1 MDKNVHFFIE
11 EIKNNIKSKKVFFIM
26 SNEAIK
32 TIEQLFETYKNDNYM
47 KMRITQYICN
57 RLPKIFE
64 TIKLTHIT
72 NQSYEEKMQMYQDTF
87 IQSFLHLNKYFYI
100 PTSEKF
106 FTYDDEHYRS
116 ISEDDILYNVLTSI
130 SKNKDLLAWK
140 KSTKISIMCKIKN
153 NLLIK
158 SIPNSET
165 IQNILD
171 LLYPSFFSS
180 KSEAKYF
187 LTIIG
192 DSIFKKNN
200 HLFHFIIP
208 KAKSFLQ
215 ELNNYSQIYIGGNI
229 LNTFKHKYY
238 EHDYQNCRLIKISEN
253 IKNEQLWRTFIHNY
267 FIDIICV
274 ACHYSIRYNSS
285 DEYMLSNNDDLI
297 NYTFYLKQKNQ
308 NIIVDI
314 FLNEYITYTSSGQQS
329 SSQFSWKNILFL
341 WKHFLDNQKLPFVVF
356 QQNLKQIVI
365 QKFANIYNETIDS
378 FQGMYS
384 KYMPSIQ
391 SFLHFWNDTMEICE
405 DESDFEIEEIMML
418 FKRWTSENNNSLNN
432 MNESQLLDLIVYY
445 YPETEIENNKYIH
458 KIKSSLWNKKQDINC
473 ALESFRNEYAVTTN
487 ISFYEI
493 YDFYCKTWR
502 NNTSLI
508 VSKQYFE
515 KYLLDNISEYI
526 IDDSFISHEWLF
538 S

>member
-1 MDKNVHFFIE
+1 
-11 EIKNNIKSKKVFFIM
+11 M
-26 SNEAIK
+26 SNEVKESIK
-32 TIEQLFETYKNDNYM
+32 TIEHLFETYKDDNYM

-72 NQSYEEKMQMYQDTF
+72 NQSYEEKMQMNQDTF
-87 IQSFLHLNKYFYI
+87 IQSFLHLNKYFYM

-106 FTYDDEHYRS
+106 FVYDDEHYKS

-165 IQNILD
+165 IQNVLD

-215 ELNNYSQIYIGGNI
+215 ELNNYSQIYIGANI
-229 LNTFKHKYY
+229 MNTFKHKYY
-238 EHDYQNCRLIKISEN
+238 EHDYENCRLIKISEN
-253 IKNEQLWRTFIHNY
+253 IKNEQLWRTFIHNH

-285 DEYMLSNNDDLI
+285 DEYMLSNNDELI

-308 NIIVDI
+308 NMIVDI
-314 FLNEYITYTSSGQQS
+314 FLNEYITYTSSEQPS

-341 WKHFLDNQKLPFVVF
+341 WKHFLDNQKLPFVIF

-365 QKFANIYNETIDS
+365 QKFANMYNETTDS

-405 DESDFEIEEIMML
+405 DEYDFEIEEIMML
-418 FKRWTSENNNSLNN
+418 FKRWTSENSNSLNN

-458 KIKSSLWNKKQDINC
+458 KIKSSLWNKKQDING
-473 ALESFRNEYAVTTN
+473 ALESFRIEYAVTTN

-493 YDFYCKTWR
+493 YEFYCKTQR
-502 NNTSLI
+502 NNTSFI

-515 KYLLDNISEYI
+515 KYLSENLREYI
-526 IDDSFISHEWLF
+526 IDESFISHEWLF

>member
-1 MDKNVHFFIE
+1 
-11 EIKNNIKSKKVFFIM
+11 M
-26 SNEAIK
+26 SDEAIK
-32 TIEQLFETYKNDNYM
+32 TIENLFETYENDNYM

-64 TIKLTHIT
+64 TINLTHMT
-72 NQSYEEKMQMYQDTF
+72 NQSYEEKMQMNQDAF
-87 IQSFLHLNKYFYI
+87 IQSFLHLNKYFYM

-106 FTYDDEHYRS
+106 FAYDDEHYRP
-116 ISEDDILYNVLTSI
+116 ISEDDILYNVLMSI
-130 SKNKDLLAWK
+130 SKNKELLAWK

-165 IQNILD
+165 IQNVLD
-171 LLYPSFFSS
+171 LLHPSFFSS

-200 HLFHFIIP
+200 HLFHFITP

-215 ELNNYSQIYIGGNI
+215 ELNNYSQIYVGSNI

-238 EHDYQNCRLIKISEN
+238 EHDYENCRLIRISEN
-253 IKNEQLWRTFIHNY
+253 IKNEQLWRTFTHNY
-267 FIDIICV
+267 FIDIISV

-285 DEYMLSNNDDLI
+285 DEFMLSNDDDLI

-308 NIIVDI
+308 NMIVDI
-314 FLNEYITYTSSGQQS
+314 FLNEYITCTSSEQTS

-356 QQNLKQIVI
+356 QQNLKQIVV
-365 QKFANIYNETIDS
+365 QKFANMYNETTDS

-391 SFLHFWNDTMEICE
+391 SFLHFWNDTMETCE
-405 DESDFEIEEIMML
+405 DEHDFEIEEIMML
-418 FKRWTSENNNSLNN
+418 FKRWTHENNSSLNN

-458 KIKSSLWNKKQDINC
+458 KIKSSLWNKKQDIND
-473 ALESFRNEYAVTTN
+473 ALDSFRNEHAVATN
-487 ISFYEI
+487 ISFYEM
-493 YDFYCKTWR
+493 YEFYCKTRR
-502 NNTSLI
+502 NNTSSI

-515 KYLLDNISEYI
+515 KYLSENLGEYV
-526 IDDSFISHEWLF
+526 IDESFISHEWLF